1 MHTHDVSSPYALT
14 EEGKT
19 KLLMTLNFIS
29 NYMMPGTKKVSCG
42 VSELTVLLL
51 DKEFFPVNY

>member
-1 MHTHDVSSPYALT
+1 MHTHDVLSPYALT

-29 NYMMPGTKKVSCG
+29 NYTMPGTKKVSWC
-42 VSELTVLLL
+42 
-51 DKEFFPVNY
+51 